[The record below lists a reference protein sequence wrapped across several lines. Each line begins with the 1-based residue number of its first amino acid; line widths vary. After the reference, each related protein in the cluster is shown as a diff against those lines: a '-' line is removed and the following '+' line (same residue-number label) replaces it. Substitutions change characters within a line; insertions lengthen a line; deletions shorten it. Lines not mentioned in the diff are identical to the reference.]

1 MRDAAA
7 PAILAIREQQQV
19 LPASLEAHSR
29 EHSKATGILHRRRW
43 PRTVRGGV
51 AVGTNE
57 STIMIGSVRNWHPA
71 PFTRMVE
78 LVAPGLGKC
87 FKVE

>member
-1 MRDAAA
+1 MRHAAA

-19 LPASLEAHSR
+19 LPAPLEAHSG
-29 EHSKATGILHRRRW
+29 EHSKATGILHRRRR
-43 PRTVRGGV
+43 PRTLRGGV

-57 STIMIGSVRNWHPA
+57 STIVIGSVRGGHPA
-71 PFTRMVE
+71 ESTQTLE
-78 LVAPGLGKC
+78 LIAPRLRRC

>member
-19 LPASLEAHSR
+19 LPASLEARSR
-29 EHSKATGILHRRRW
+29 EHSKATGILHRRRRS
-43 PRTVRGGV
+43 RTVRGGV

-57 STIMIGSVRNWHPA
+57 STIMIGRVRDLHTA
-71 PFTRMVE
+71 PSTRMLE

-87 FKVE
+87 KVE

>member
-29 EHSKATGILHRRRW
+29 EHSKATGILHRRRRS
-43 PRTVRGGV
+43 RTVRGGV

-57 STIMIGSVRNWHPA
+57 STIVIGGVHGWDAAQSTWTLDA
-71 PFTRMVE
+71 
-78 LVAPGLGKC
+78 LGPGLLRC